1 MREVE
6 ILALGLFALGAYLL
20 SRPGADNGAGEPVYQ
35 FSEGE
40 AATMTAN
47 LPAKDFYDVTALI
60 TSQNGRAQIIEHE
73 GWRREAYRDTKA
85 GGVWTIGVG
94 HLIVPGDGL
103 SPTSVLTDAQVD
115 ELLTRDIWNAEESV
129 MRRVAV
135 PVTQGMFDALVD
147 FAFQFGDSKFAGS
160 TLLKKLNAGD
170 YAGVAGEFR
179 RWVYSGGV
187 VVAGL
192 VNRREDNVTTF
203 FA

>member
-73 GWRREAYRDTKA
+73 GWRRQAYSDVA
-85 GGVWTIGVG
+85 GKLTIGVG

-103 SPTSVLTDAQVD
+103 SAASVLTDAQVD

-129 MRRVAV
+129 MRRVKV
-135 PVTQGMFDALVD
+135 NVTQGMFDALVD
-147 FAFQFGDSKFAGS
+147 FAFQFGDSKFANS
-160 TLLKKLNAGD
+160 TLLAKLNAGD
-170 YAGVAGEFR
+170 YAGAGAEFR
-179 RWVYSGGV
+179 RWVYAGGV